1 MRTMML
7 TSVAALLLSPAGA
20 TLAQT
25 TFHQSHSSKITG
37 AAGDI
42 RGARAGY
49 EYENRAFPAEHVH
62 YSQHRGAAAAFDV
75 LQSDASEHAASWT
88 ELGPFTPVVAAPWTY
103 TGRQAL
109 DSGRITSLA
118 ISHRCVAGDC
128 RLFVG
133 AAGGGVWVTAD
144 ALASTP
150 TWTSSNSGIPTTS
163 IGSLLV
169 DPTDSSGQT
178 LYAGTGEPSGSGDS
192 EAGLGLYK
200 SSDAGQ
206 TWSLVPGSLAAAH
219 DRSIGGIAV
228 DPRNAQHI
236 FIGTAVARH
245 GSSAANGGRFTP
257 PNAPTIGLYES
268 LDGGSTFTL
277 VFSVPSDTVNPASA
291 TGGDFFRGGVSRVAV
306 DPTSLGEDSQTRIYF
321 SVFDYGLYR
330 SAASGGYEQV
340 FAAAGGGT
348 VAASSFS
355 RTEFALVARED
366 GLRIYLGD
374 AGTGAADFYRVDNA
388 NVPAA
393 TLSNAGVNG
402 GWTKLSNSTPGTPGY
417 GSYDF
422 CEGQC
427 SYDMFVVSPPGHPNT
442 VYLGGSMHY
451 SELFATP
458 QGPNPP
464 PTQSNGRAVQRS
476 IDAGVS
482 FTDMTNDTQ
491 SPAYG
496 MHPDQHAA
504 VFAPGHSEIG
514 FFGSDGG
521 LVRTSGTFANH
532 SADCDNP
539 GRGLSGADLVD
550 CRAWLKAIP
559 VHIST
564 LNDGLRTLQF
574 QSVSFNPNDPI
585 NDLIG
590 GTQDNGTWA
599 YDGRTGSWLESV
611 GGDGGNSG
619 ISRGATANRM
629 HTYFSPAPDVN
640 FDHNNPLGWDWV
652 GDPLFASGEGASFYV
667 PLNADP
673 AVAGSWFI
681 GLQHV
686 FRTQDDGGSQAYL
699 DSRCNEF
706 LPAMT
711 GPCGDWVA
719 LGGPAGPGTA
729 GDLVGSGYGTDKFG
743 SYVVAI
749 ARAAQNPST
758 MWVGTRRGRLFVSA
772 NANAADPTAVVFQ
785 RIDTA
790 SQPTRF
796 ISGVAIDPEN
806 PNHAFVSF
814 SGYNAYTPTTP
825 GHVFEVRYHPDSGT
839 AAWTDLSFNLGDMPV
854 TGIALDSVTGTLY
867 AATDF
872 GVASLRSGGHR
883 WRTAAPGLPF
893 VAVYGIAVDSAAR
906 VLYSATHGRGIWRLD
921 LSSDD

>member
-1 MRTMML
+1 MIL
-7 TSVAALLLSPAGA
+7 TSVAALLFFPAGG

-25 TFHQSHSSKITG
+25 TVLQSHYSKIIG
-37 AAGDI
+37 SGDDI
-42 RGARAGY
+42 PGLRAGY
-49 EYENRAFPAEHVH
+49 EYENRALPEAHVH
-62 YSQHRGAAAAFDV
+62 YSEHRGAAAAFTV
-75 LQSDASEHAASWT
+75 LQSTASEHTASWT

-109 DSGRITSLA
+109 DSGRITALA
-118 ISHRCVAGDC
+118 ISHRCTTGDC

-144 ALASTP
+144 ALATAP
-150 TWTSSNSGIPTTS
+150 TWTSSNTGIPTTS
-163 IGSLLV
+163 IGSLLA

-219 DRSIGGIAV
+219 DRGIGDIAV
-228 DPRNAQHI
+228 DPRDGQHM

-245 GSSAANGGRFTP
+245 GSASTTGGRFTP
-257 PNAPTIGLYES
+257 PNAPTVGLYES
-268 LDGGSTFTL
+268 HDGGATFTL
-277 VFSVPSDTVNPASA
+277 AFSVPSDSVNPSSP
-291 TGGDFFRGGVSRVAV
+291 TGGDYFRGGISRVAV
-306 DPTSLGEDSQTRIYF
+306 DPTSLGERGPTRIYF

-330 SAASGGYEQV
+330 SVAAGGYEQV
-340 FAAAGGGT
+340 FASAGGGT

-388 NVPAA
+388 NVAA
-393 TLSNAGVNG
+393 ARLTNAGVNS
-402 GWTKLSNSTPGTPGY
+402 GWTKLSNPNPGTPGF

-427 SYDMFVVSPPGHPNT
+427 SYDMFVVSPPGRPNT
-442 VYLGGSMHY
+442 VYVGGSMAY
-451 SELFATP
+451 GELSHA
-458 QGPNPP
+458 
-464 PTQSNGRAVQRS
+464 SNGRAVQRS
-476 IDAGVS
+476 TDAGVH

-491 SPAYG
+491 SPPYG
-496 MHPDQHAA
+496 MHPDQRAA
-504 VFAPGHSEIG
+504 VFAPGHPDIG

-532 SADCDNP
+532 SADCNA
-539 GRGLSGADLVD
+539 RGLLGADLAD
-550 CRAWLKAIP
+550 CQAWLKAIP
-559 VHIST
+559 VQIAT

-574 QSVSFNPNDPI
+574 QSVSFNPNDPR

-599 YDGRTGSWLESV
+599 YDGSSGSWLEAV

-629 HTYFSPAPDVN
+629 HTYYSPAPDVN
-640 FDHNNPLGWDWV
+640 FDHNNPLTWDWV
-652 GDPLFASGEGASFYV
+652 GDPLFASGEGAAFYV
-667 PLNADP
+667 PLIADP

-686 FRTQDDGGSQAYL
+686 FRTQDDGGSQSYL
-699 DSRCNEF
+699 DMHCNEF
-706 LPAMT
+706 FGDFT
-711 GPCGDWVA
+711 VPCGDWVA
-719 LGGPAGPGTA
+719 LGGPAGSGTA
-729 GDLVGSGYGTDKFG
+729 GDLVGSGYGTDKSG
-743 SYVVAI
+743 SYVVWI
-749 ARAAQNPST
+749 SRVAQDPST
-758 MWVGTRRGRLFVSA
+758 MWVATRRGRLFVSA
-772 NANAADPTAVVFQ
+772 NADAADPTAVVFK

-796 ISGVAIDPEN
+796 ISGVAIDPAN

-825 GHVFEVRYHPDSGT
+825 GHIFDVQYHPGMASAT
-839 AAWTDLSFNLGDMPV
+839 WTDLSFDLGDMPV
-854 TGIALDSVTGTLY
+854 TGLALDSVTGTVY

-872 GVASLRSGGHR
+872 GVLSLRSGSHH

-906 VLYSATHGRGIWRLD
+906 ILYSATHGRGAWRLD
-921 LSSDD
+921 LSSD